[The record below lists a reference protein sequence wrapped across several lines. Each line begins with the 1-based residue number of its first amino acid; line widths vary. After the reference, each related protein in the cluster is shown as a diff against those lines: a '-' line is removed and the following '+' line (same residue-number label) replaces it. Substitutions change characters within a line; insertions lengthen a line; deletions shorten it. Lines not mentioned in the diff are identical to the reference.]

1 MVNFDII
8 DTKTRS
14 SIFSSINEC
23 DPVIGNGIVSCLF
36 IILTG
41 DLNICKLILILYI
54 YYYLM
59 HNYHI

>member
-8 DTKTRS
+8 DTKTWS

-36 IILTG
+36 IILIG
-41 DLNICKLILILYI
+41 DLNICKLILLLYI
-54 YYYLM
+54 FYYLF
-59 HNYHI
+59 NA